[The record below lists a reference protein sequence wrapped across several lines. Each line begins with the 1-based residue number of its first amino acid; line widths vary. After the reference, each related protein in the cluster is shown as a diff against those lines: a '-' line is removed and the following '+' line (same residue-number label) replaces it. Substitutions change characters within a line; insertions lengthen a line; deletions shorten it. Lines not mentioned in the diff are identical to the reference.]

1 MPPQPEA
8 QRRSSNRW
16 VIVALALAALVVVG
30 AALWASADPDG
41 LERVAE
47 DIGFIGAGQDSP
59 FSVLADYVFPGL
71 DGPMATIVAGIIGIA
86 ILFGL
91 AWGIGKLL
99 ARRRA

>member
-1 MPPQPEA
+1 MPLPPEA
-8 QRRSSNRW
+8 RRSARW
-16 VIVALALAALVVVG
+16 VIVALAIAVAVVVA

-47 DIGFIGAGQDSP
+47 DIGFIGAGQESP
-59 FSVLADYVFPGL
+59 FQVIADYVFPGL

-86 ILFGL
+86 VLLAVVWGL
-91 AWGIGKLL
+91 GKLL

>member
-8 QRRSSNRW
+8 RSSGTW
-16 VIVALALAALVVVG
+16 VILALAIAVLVVIG

-47 DIGFIGAGQDSP
+47 DISFIGAGQESP
-59 FSVLADYVFPGL
+59 FQVIADYVFPGL
-71 DGPMATIVAGIIGIA
+71 DGPMATIVAGVIGIA
-86 ILFGL
+86 VLFAVVWGL
-91 AWGIGKLL
+91 GKLL

>member
-1 MPPQPEA
+1 MPPPPEGS
-8 QRRSSNRW
+8 RSRAW
-16 VIVALALAALVVVG
+16 VVVALGIAVAVVVA

-59 FSVLADYVFPGL
+59 FQVIADYVFPGL
-71 DGPMATIVAGIIGIA
+71 DGPMATILAGVIGIVVVLA
-86 ILFGL
+86 IVWGL
-91 AWGIGKLL
+91 GKLL